1 MDESTS
7 TTVTSVSSALAVL
20 GAFGSL
26 VNGACQ
32 PVAGPT
38 FKLGATLMVHTACA
52 LSGRINDWDEYV
64 GVAPLRNARAE
75 CYSVSNGRMKQMGS
89 CVYAAVQDRAVAA
102 VYALKPQDRVYQH
115 YIRMTEDAHTGTY
128 ANIVRWIAACWPL
141 VASAIMAWADMQ
153 LWAGNVLL
161 GWLGWFFIVL
171 SAGPAVQ
178 SGHQCNA
185 NCKQRVYL
193 LNDQSTTK
201 SLIEYTVCL
210 EFDDLARRRLPKRHT
225 RCRILRAVG
234 SLLMTIHFP
243 LGLVATCYDSSAGA
257 QTWVLIQFVGLI
269 AGMRWWC
276 IEQRL
281 ARHGVDCAQGLTV
294 THEIQ
299 PFERWQAVLDRVDQ
313 IHWPHI
319 KHQYTC
325 LYPVLPSILSLPLPC
340 SRLFPI
346 LPSILPFPLPCPF
359 LYPVLASTLVQ
370 ASQMPLYFSR
380 SCTP

>member
-1 MDESTS
+1 MDETTS

-20 GAFGSL
+20 GAFGCDAMTPAMLTQCLYKDSYGAITLTTAL

-38 FKLGATLMVHTACA
+38 FKLGAMLMVHTACA

-64 GVAPLRNARAE
+64 GVAPLRNAKAE
-75 CYSVSNGRMKQMGS
+75 CYSVSDGRMKQMGS

-102 VYALKPQDRVYQH
+102 VSALKPQDRVHHH
-115 YIRMTEDAHTGTY
+115 YIRMTVSPQEDTHTGTY

-141 VASAIMAWADMQ
+141 AASAIMAWADMQ

-185 NCKQRVYL
+185 NCEQRVYL
-193 LNDQSTTK
+193 LNDQNTTK

-225 RCRILRAVG
+225 RCRILHVIG

-281 ARHGVDCAQGLTV
+281 VHHSVDCAQ
-294 THEIQ
+294 
-299 PFERWQAVLDRVDQ
+299 DY
-313 IHWPHI
+313 IH
-319 KHQYTC
+319 C
-325 LYPVLPSILSLPLPC
+325 
-340 SRLFPI
+340 
-346 LPSILPFPLPCPF
+346 
-359 LYPVLASTLVQ
+359 
-370 ASQMPLYFSR
+370 
-380 SCTP
+380 